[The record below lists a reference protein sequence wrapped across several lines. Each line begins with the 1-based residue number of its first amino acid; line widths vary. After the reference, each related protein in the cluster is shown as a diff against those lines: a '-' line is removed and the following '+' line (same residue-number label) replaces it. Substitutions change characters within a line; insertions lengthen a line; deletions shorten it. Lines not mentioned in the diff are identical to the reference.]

1 MLDATTITRETSPLD
16 ITNVSLDSLID
27 TLFSQIMGMRGR
39 IMKQQMEGYTSLSEE
54 DAKKKSDTL
63 SIEEMQLD
71 VAQRH
76 FDAFLK
82 SQKAYDNYMKG
93 KGRETNKQHELD
105 AKEQLMNIKS
115 SLPSLIQ
122 SVPTK

>member
-1 MLDATTITRETSPLD
+1 MFQMTTTTNDTPID
-16 ITNVSLDSLID
+16 ISSVSLDSLID
-27 TLFSQIMGMRGR
+27 TLFSQIMGMRGK
-39 IMKQQMEGYTSLSEE
+39 IMTQQMQGYAGLSEE
-54 DAKKKSDTL
+54 DAKKKSDAL
-63 SIEEMQLD
+63 SVEEMQLD

-93 KGRETNKQHELD
+93 KGREGDKRHEED

-115 SLPSLIQ
+115 SLPSIVQ
-122 SVPTK
+122 SIPKN